1 MPAETA
7 YRDESQTP
15 SREEIDRTPGP
26 VLLEF
31 GTAWCGHCI
40 AIRRRVADLLEQ
52 HAEVKHIKVEDGPVR
67 PLGRSFQVRLWPNF
81 VFLRGGRVV
90 RQLARPSYA
99 ALDEGFRALESPT
112 AD

>member
-7 YRDESQTP
+7 YRDESQAP
-15 SREEIDRTPGP
+15 SREDIDRMPGP

-40 AIRRRVADLLEQ
+40 AIQRRVSDLLER
-52 HAEVKHIKVEDGPVR
+52 HAEVKHIKVEDGPGR
-67 PLGRSFQVRLWPNF
+67 PLGRSFKVRLWPSF

-99 ALDEGFRALESPT
+99 ALDEGFLALDASTPG
-112 AD
+112 